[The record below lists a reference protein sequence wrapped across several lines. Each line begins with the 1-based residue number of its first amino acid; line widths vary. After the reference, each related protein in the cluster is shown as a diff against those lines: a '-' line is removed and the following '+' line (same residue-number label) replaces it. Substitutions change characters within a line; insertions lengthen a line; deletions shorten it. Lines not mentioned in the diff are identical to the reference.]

1 MLSPDGPQGLT
12 PGVDPDHADD
22 IVYPSTVPFLL
33 VHLACLAALWTG
45 VTAEALVLCAALYV
59 LRMFAIGA
67 GYHRYFAHRAYKTSR
82 AFQLLLAFLA
92 QTSAQRGVLWWAA
105 KHRRHHSHSDTE
117 LDVHSP
123 RRHGFW
129 RAHVG
134 WIFTPRHGATDYDAI
149 ADFARYPE
157 LVWLDR
163 HPYLPA
169 ALVGLITW
177 LIAGWPGLVVGFCWS
192 TVLVWHGTFAIN
204 SVAHVAGRQRYVT
217 GDDSR
222 NNWLLAILTMG
233 EGWHNNHHAY
243 QSSVRQGFR
252 WWEYDPTFYA
262 LKLLSW
268 CGIVWDLQSPPA
280 AVVRGEQRLG
290 RKVVDKVARQLA
302 GAFPVE
308 RIAAQAHET
317 LAHMPTW
324 AELRSRGRVARAS
337 VEAFLAET
345 HLPHVPTLEEIRA
358 HAEQRLAR
366 TVSLDDIARR
376 TRQILLEAIAARLLG
391 QAEPAPAT

>member
-1 MLSPDGPQGLT
+1 
-12 PGVDPDHADD
+12 
-22 IVYPSTVPFLL
+22 
-33 VHLACLAALWTG
+33 
-45 VTAEALVLCAALYV
+45 
-59 LRMFAIGA
+59 
-67 GYHRYFAHRAYKTSR
+67 
-82 AFQLLLAFLA
+82 
-92 QTSAQRGVLWWAA
+92 
-105 KHRRHHSHSDTE
+105 
-117 LDVHSP
+117 
-123 RRHGFW
+123 
-129 RAHVG
+129 
-134 WIFTPRHGATDYDAI
+134 
-149 ADFARYPE
+149 
-157 LVWLDR
+157 
-163 HPYLPA
+163 
-169 ALVGLITW
+169 
-177 LIAGWPGLVVGFCWS
+177 
-192 TVLVWHGTFAIN
+192 
-204 SVAHVAGRQRYVT
+204 
-217 GDDSR
+217 
-222 NNWLLAILTMG
+222 MG

-268 CGIVWDLQSPPA
+268 CGIVWDLQSPPE

>member
-1 MLSPDGPQGLT
+1 MRSPHGPT
-12 PGVDPDHADD
+12 DPTATVDDDHADD

-33 VHLACLAALWTG
+33 VHLACFAAIWTG
-45 VTAEALVLCAALYV
+45 VTAEALVLGGALYV
-59 LRMFAIGA
+59 LRMFGIGA

-82 AFQLLLAFLA
+82 VAQFLLGFLA

-123 RRHGFW
+123 RQHGFF
-129 RAHVG
+129 RSHVG

-169 ALVGLITW
+169 ALLGLLTW

-192 TVLVWHGTFAIN
+192 TVLVWHATFAIN

-222 NNWLLAILTMG
+222 NNWFLAILTMG

-262 LKLLSW
+262 LKALSW

-290 RKVVDKVARQLA
+290 RKVIDKVARQLA

-324 AELRSRGRVARAS
+324 TELQARGRLARGHA
-337 VEAFLAET
+337 EAFLAEI
-345 HLPHVPTLEEIRA
+345 HLPHLPSLEEIRA
-358 HAEQRLAR
+358 CAEQRLAR
-366 TVSLDDIARR
+366 TVSLDEIARR
-376 TRQILLEAIAARLLG
+376 TRQLLLEAIAARLLD
-391 QAEPAPAT
+391 QAESARAT